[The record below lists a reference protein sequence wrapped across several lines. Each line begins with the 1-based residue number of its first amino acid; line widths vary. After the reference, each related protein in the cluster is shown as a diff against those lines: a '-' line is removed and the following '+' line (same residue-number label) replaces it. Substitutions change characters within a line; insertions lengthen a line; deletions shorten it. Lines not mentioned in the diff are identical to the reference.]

1 MQQPSE
7 NIVHLF
13 DSARTAEFQQ
23 NLAEKAGNYLFA
35 TQDDAEN
42 ATQTIADFIDDY
54 LVNGRNQPIKP
65 WLVNRFS
72 QYEDIWESEQEK
84 SETADVIISA
94 IDSLV
99 SHQVQ
104 LDEHLKK
111 GKSYANFLNKNVVQ
125 IAEKLE
131 TNVETIYQALDQG
144 IDNANSQFG
153 ELLTGEVLSFQSNQ
167 ELKDNLEKANRF
179 LEKSKL
185 NAQFNLASYGLKMV
199 GTRLKNAVLGKENL
213 SRGEEIL
220 NILRSSIESAENKGI
235 QIAISGGVVVSAK
248 KGWIKG
254 VFDGLEQIESL
265 IGKSRAVLSRVQDI
279 AFNIGDMWNDFSIAD
294 KLQQGVYSVIDAINA
309 KSKYAIAQ
317 GAAYLEQKADKFLNE
332 KGEKLGERLG
342 AFIGSFLGPLGKT
355 LGSQIGGALGRMYG
369 EKVNNSVVKPMINKG
384 KEFVEKVSDKVTDV
398 AKGIVDGV
406 KSFASK
412 ARDKVK
418 SFFSW

>member
-13 DSARTAEFQQ
+13 DSARTDEFQQ

-84 SETADVIISA
+84 LETADVIISA

-131 TNVETIYQALDQG
+131 TDVETIYQVLDQG

-309 KSKYAIAQ
+309 KSKYMVAQ
-317 GAAYLEQKADKFLNE
+317 GAAYLEQKADKFLKE

-342 AFIGSFLGPLGKT
+342 AFIGSFWGPLGKT

-406 KSFASK
+406 KSLASK
-412 ARDKVK
+412 AWDGLTN
-418 SFFSW
+418 FFS

>member
-13 DSARTAEFQQ
+13 DLARTAEFQQ
-23 NLAEKAGNYLFA
+23 DLAEKAGNYLFA

-54 LVNGRNQPIKP
+54 LVNGKNQPIKP

-144 IDNANSQFG
+144 IDSANSQFG
-153 ELLTGEVLSFQSNQ
+153 ELLTGEVLSFQSNE

-279 AFNIGDMWNDFSIAD
+279 AFYIGDMWNDFSIAD
-294 KLQQGVYSVIDAINA
+294 KLEQGAYSAIDAINA
-309 KSKYAIAQ
+309 KSKYVISQ
-317 GAAYLEQKADKFLNE
+317 GTAYLEQKADKFLKE

-355 LGSQIGGALGRMYG
+355 LGPQIGGALGRMFG

-384 KEFVEKVSDKVTDV
+384 KEFVEKASDKVADV

-418 SFFSW
+418 SVFGW